1 MTKQDL
7 MSKIQAIFRDV
18 FDEDDLIIVASTNSG
33 DIDEWDSLNH
43 INLVSSIEKDLG
55 IRFSLGELESLK
67 DVGAMVD
74 LIMDKLV

>member
-1 MTKQDL
+1 MNKLDL
-7 MSKIQAIFRDV
+7 MNKIQEIFRDV
-18 FDEDDLIIVASTNSG
+18 FDEEDLNIVTSTNSD

-67 DVGAMVD
+67 DVGAMAD
-74 LIMDKLV
+74 LIIEKLG

>member
-1 MTKQDL
+1 MN
-7 MSKIQAIFRDV
+7 KIQEIFRDV
-18 FDEDDLIIVASTNSG
+18 FDEEDLNIVTSTNSD

-67 DVGAMVD
+67 DVGAMAD
-74 LIMDKLV
+74 LIIEKLG